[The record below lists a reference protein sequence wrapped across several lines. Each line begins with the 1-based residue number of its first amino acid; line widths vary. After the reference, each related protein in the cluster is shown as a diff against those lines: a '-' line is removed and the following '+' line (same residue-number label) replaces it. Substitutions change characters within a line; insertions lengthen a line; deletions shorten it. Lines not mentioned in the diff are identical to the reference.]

1 MQDSTDILLVV
12 NVRCLSAS
20 LFDICAYV
28 LVFKALLK
36 IISVFSLLCKVKS
49 LTGEGH
55 TAPSN
60 MRNYALILAG
70 QISHGSSGLVQSF
83 SILLLVVAG
92 HLCAFADFQ

>member
-1 MQDSTDILLVV
+1 MQDCADILLVA
-12 NVRCLSAS
+12 NIRCFSAT
-20 LFDICAYV
+20 LFDICACV

-36 IISVFSLLCKVKS
+36 ILSVFSLLCKVKS

-70 QISHGSSGLVQSF
+70 QISRGSSGLVQTF

-92 HLCAFADFQ
+92 HLCVFADFQ